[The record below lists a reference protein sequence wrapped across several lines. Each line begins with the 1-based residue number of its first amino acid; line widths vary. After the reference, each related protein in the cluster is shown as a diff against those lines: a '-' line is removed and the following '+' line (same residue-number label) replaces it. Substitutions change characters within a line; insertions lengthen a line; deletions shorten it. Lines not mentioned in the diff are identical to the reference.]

1 MRAAENTAAADI
13 QNSAAAV
20 GNIKEMKK
28 NKKKKKN
35 KTDLKFLQFLLPGA
49 LGVAVF
55 ILIPFIDSFR
65 RSFCTNITQE
75 FSGADNY
82 KEIFGNEAF
91 RLAIK
96 NTLRFT
102 GVCLP
107 LLIGISFIIAYM
119 LSGLKRIQLIRS
131 ILLFPMAIPTATM
144 VLIWKILFS
153 DHGYINGILDSHGAD
168 TIGFLDDK
176 AFWLLVGSYIW
187 KNLGYTVLLW
197 LTGIMSISSAL
208 CEAAKT
214 DGAGEFKC
222 LFYIIMP
229 NLKPTLY
236 TITIISFLNSFK
248 VFREAYL
255 LAGSYPHESIYL
267 LQHLFNNWFVNMDL
281 GKMAAASVCVFS
293 VIFIAVS
300 LLKAV
305 WDKEEN

>member
-1 MRAAENTAAADI
+1 MRGAGNAAALDIGRNTAPGTAAAL
-13 QNSAAAV
+13 
-20 GNIKEMKK
+20 KK
-28 NKKKKKN
+28 NRKKKK
-35 KTDLKFLQFLLPGA
+35 TDMKYLPFLLPGA
-49 LGVAVF
+49 AGVTVF
-55 ILIPFIDSFR
+55 VLLPFADSVR
-65 RSFCTNITQE
+65 RSFFTPLGQA
-75 FSGADNY
+75 FSGMENY
-82 KEIFGNEAF
+82 REIFANEAF
-91 RLAIK
+91 RLAVK
-96 NTLRFT
+96 NTLLFT

-119 LSGLKRIQLIRS
+119 LSGLKRVQLIRS
-131 ILLFPMAIPTATM
+131 LLLFPMAIPTATM
-144 VLIWKILFS
+144 VLIWRVLFS
-153 DHGYINGILDSHGAD
+153 DHGYINGILAAHGAD
-168 TIGFLDDK
+168 TAGFLGSK
-176 AFWLLVGSYIW
+176 AFWVLVGSYIW

-208 CEAAKT
+208 SEAAKT
-214 DGAGEFKC
+214 DGAGSVRC

-229 NLKPTLY
+229 NLRPTLY

-267 LQHLFNNWFVNMDL
+267 LQHLFNNWFVNMDI

-305 WDKEEN
+305 WDKEES